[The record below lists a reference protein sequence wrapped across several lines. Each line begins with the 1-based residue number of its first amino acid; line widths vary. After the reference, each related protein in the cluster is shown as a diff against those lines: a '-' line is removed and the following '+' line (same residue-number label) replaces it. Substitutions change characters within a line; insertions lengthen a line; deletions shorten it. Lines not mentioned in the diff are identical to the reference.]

1 MYSPIGG
8 EASLEENPMN
18 LVALG
23 GFQIASVKVS
33 NTEGKSLNFPF
44 KSDIATIS

>member
-8 EASLEENPMN
+8 EASLEEDPID

-23 GFQIASVKVS
+23 EFQIGAVKGS
-33 NTEGKSLNFPF
+33 TTEEESLNFPF

>member
-1 MYSPIGG
+1 MYFPIGG

-23 GFQIASVKVS
+23 GFQIASVKGS
-33 NTEGKSLNFPF
+33 TKEEESLNFPF